1 MIEPVKQDPM
11 LGKIH
16 NIQNYLR
23 MIQRITNGDPESLYD
38 QVTQDVFVLNVQR
51 AAQSAIDL
59 ANLII
64 AEKGLGLPRSY
75 RHGFEILCG
84 AGIIDAAA
92 FQQMSKMA
100 GFRNLAVHD
109 YAALDVNILKSI
121 LVKNLKD
128 FETYYKQIFA
138 NLKLGPQDPKNT

>member
-1 MIEPVKQDPM
+1 MIEPLKQDPM

-16 NIQNYLR
+16 NIQNCLR
-23 MIQRITNGDPESLYD
+23 MIQRVTKGDPESLND
-38 QVTQDVFVLNVQR
+38 QVTQDVFVLNLQR

-64 AEKGLGLPRSY
+64 AAQGLGLPRSY
-75 RHGFEILCG
+75 RHGFEIIRG
-84 AGIIDAAA
+84 AGIIDDAAL
-92 FQQMSKMA
+92 QSMSNMA

-109 YAALDVNILKSI
+109 YAPLDVNILKSI

-128 FETYYKQIFA
+128 FESYYKQIFSKL
-138 NLKLGPQDPKNT
+138 NLGSP